1 MRCSHLLA
9 VFALSGAFA
18 FVLGCAEPAGLAN
31 DPVRGSSSSPSFRTD
46 HNPEGSGAVVTHGE
60 QGAFFTAEAEP
71 APGLAM
77 LIGWTFDE
85 LQLFCATGEITTGSL
100 RELAVVRPDSSLK
113 YGLHGAHIPLLVWQT
128 TNTNLCQLLDVPHL
142 TGTGQFFASD
152 NDFFVSGNR
161 TESTVGAVHGQVVSE
176 EGERFRFTL
185 EFHVVILRT
194 GEVHKSIFDLEL
206 TPIGK

>member
-1 MRCSHLLA
+1 M
-9 VFALSGAFA
+9 
-18 FVLGCAEPAGLAN
+18 
-31 DPVRGSSSSPSFRTD
+31 GSKAP
-46 HNPEGSGAVVTHGE
+46 
-60 QGAFFTAEAEP
+60 FFTAE
-71 APGLAM
+71 PGLAM

-85 LQLFCATGEITTGSL
+85 LELFCTTGEITIGSL

-128 TNTNLCQLLDVPHL
+128 TNNNLCELLDVPHL

-176 EGERFRFTL
+176 DGERFRFTQ
-185 EFHVVILRT
+185 EFHAVILRT
-194 GEVHKSIFDLEL
+194 GEVHKFIFDLEL
-206 TPIGK
+206 TPIGE